1 MHGPGQSAVQNP
13 SASLAIKSDTRIHQ
27 EKTCL
32 HGAADLPMRLAPAGR
47 ALLSSLRSRLTP
59 SRPRTILDH
68 RVLSQRLTPLFD
80 DLAGQANIKLIRLKG
95 APYPSIGQQDRSRW
109 FGSMLSTLRV
119 QVMNAYAELESN
131 MDVVVRTYSGKGSK
145 ELFSFLEEHKAD
157 VEKLMRTVKGF
168 ESYTLARSSESEGG
182 LSMTVCQDK
191 AGTEESVRLAKEWIS
206 KNAADISVDAPK
218 VSVGSII
225 IHATKS

>member
-1 MHGPGQSAVQNP
+1 
-13 SASLAIKSDTRIHQ
+13 
-27 EKTCL
+27 
-32 HGAADLPMRLAPAGR
+32 
-47 ALLSSLRSRLTP
+47 
-59 SRPRTILDH
+59 
-68 RVLSQRLTPLFD
+68 
-80 DLAGQANIKLIRLKG
+80 LAGSANIKLIRLMG
-95 APYPSIGQQDRSRW
+95 APYPSFGQQDRSRW

-119 QVMNAYAELESN
+119 QVMNAYVELNSI

-168 ESYTLARSSESEGG
+168 ESYTLARSSESDGG

-206 KNAADISVDAPK
+206 KNVADIRVDAPK

>member
-1 MHGPGQSAVQNP
+1 
-13 SASLAIKSDTRIHQ
+13 
-27 EKTCL
+27 
-32 HGAADLPMRLAPAGR
+32 
-47 ALLSSLRSRLTP
+47 
-59 SRPRTILDH
+59 
-68 RVLSQRLTPLFD
+68 
-80 DLAGQANIKLIRLKG
+80 LAGQANIKLIRLMG

-119 QVMNAYAELESN
+119 QMMNAYAELESI

-168 ESYTLARSSESEGG
+168 ESYTLARSIESDGG

-191 AGTEESVRLAKEWIS
+191 AGTEESVRLAKDWIS
-206 KNAADISVDAPK
+206 KNAADIRVDAPK

>member
-1 MHGPGQSAVQNP
+1 MRPCPLPGSGLILAFGQHGVEGDRRPLRTTGVP
-13 SASLAIKSDTRIHQ
+13 SWSL
-27 EKTCL
+27 
-32 HGAADLPMRLAPAGR
+32 
-47 ALLSSLRSRLTP
+47 
-59 SRPRTILDH
+59 TILTNP
-68 RVLSQRLTPLFD
+68 LGSQVSV
-80 DLAGQANIKLIRLKG
+80 KLIRPIG
-95 APYPSIGQQDRSRW
+95 ALYPIIGQQDRSRW
-109 FGSMLSTLRV
+109 HGSMLSTLRV
-119 QVMNAYAELESN
+119 QMTNAFAELESI

-145 ELFSFLEEHKAD
+145 ELFSFLEAHKAD
-157 VEKLMRTVKGF
+157 VEKLMRSVKGF
-168 ESYTLARSSESEGG
+168 ESYTLARSSDSEGG

>member
-1 MHGPGQSAVQNP
+1 
-13 SASLAIKSDTRIHQ
+13 
-27 EKTCL
+27 
-32 HGAADLPMRLAPAGR
+32 
-47 ALLSSLRSRLTP
+47 
-59 SRPRTILDH
+59 
-68 RVLSQRLTPLFD
+68 
-80 DLAGQANIKLIRLKG
+80 LAGSADISLIRLIG

-119 QVMNAYAELESN
+119 QVMNAYAELESI

-206 KNAADISVDAPK
+206 KNAADIRVDAPK

-225 IHATKS
+225 IHAIKS